1 MQAIQQENKHRV
13 PLALAKIVKMSIR
26 NKDNKRDSWR

>member
-13 PLALAKIVKMSIR
+13 PQALPYDRK
-26 NKDNKRDSWR
+26 NKTILKKLEL

>member
-13 PLALAKIVKMSIR
+13 PLA
-26 NKDNKRDSWR
+26 